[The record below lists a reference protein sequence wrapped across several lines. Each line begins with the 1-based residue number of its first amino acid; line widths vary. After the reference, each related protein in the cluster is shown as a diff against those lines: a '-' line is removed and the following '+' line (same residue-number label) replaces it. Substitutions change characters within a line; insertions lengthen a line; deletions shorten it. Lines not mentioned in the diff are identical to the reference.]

1 MERKRN
7 PGIEPPL
14 TLSRIALRS
23 IRATDHGFT
32 NVICRTPQPAESC
45 EKSLE
50 TEVKSNP
57 PILGIDQSLIYS
69 LSGSDPHPEVAA
81 VNDMQWAPIG
91 PSEPVPPPLPPSRVD
106 FTGNRTE
113 FRKMVTKGAMLELV
127 TFGFYR
133 FWLVTDIRRHLWS
146 NTAIDGDAAEYTGRA
161 KELLVGF
168 LFALAILVP
177 IYLAYFLVGIEF
189 ERWQG
194 FASTP
199 LFIAFYAF
207 GQFAI
212 FRARRYRLTRTVWRG
227 VRFWMDG
234 SGWIYSFRAMLWG
247 LLVFLTLGLALPWRE
262 ASLERYKMRH
272 TYFGDLQGDFEGDGW
287 TFFKRGWWLWLLT
300 PIAVIIFPLAPF
312 LYAEFKARE
321 WRWWLNGIRIGGVS
335 LSSDLPHNAFYGLY
349 WKMVGWWMLLST
361 LFGLYIGGATMLVV
375 KVSGVPAEQ
384 VFGPDHAAKSIPMLV
399 MMVIGYFALALAINI
414 IMRVYLQRDLW
425 AKVLETVAVHDI
437 GAAAD
442 VRANGEL
449 ASALGE
455 GFADGLDVAGF

>member
-1 MERKRN
+1 
-7 PGIEPPL
+7 
-14 TLSRIALRS
+14 
-23 IRATDHGFT
+23 
-32 NVICRTPQPAESC
+32 
-45 EKSLE
+45 
-50 TEVKSNP
+50 
-57 PILGIDQSLIYS
+57 
-69 LSGSDPHPEVAA
+69 
-81 VNDMQWAPIG
+81 MQWAPIG
-91 PSEPVPPPLPPSRVD
+91 SEPLPPPLPPTRVD

-113 FRKMVTKGAMLELV
+113 FRKLVTKGALLELV

-133 FWLVTDIRRHLWS
+133 FWLVTDIRRHLWA

-199 LFIAFYAF
+199 LFISFYAF

-234 SGWIYSFRAMLWG
+234 SGWAYSLRAMLWG

-272 TYFGDLQGDFEGDGW
+272 THYGDLRGDFEGDGW
-287 TFFKRGWWLWLLT
+287 TFFKRGWWLWLLS
-300 PIAVIIFPLAPF
+300 PIALVIFPLAPF
-312 LYAEFKARE
+312 FYAQFKARE
-321 WRWWLNGIRIGGVS
+321 WRWWLDGIRIGGVS
-335 LSSDLPHNAFYGLY
+335 VSSDLPTNAFYGLY
-349 WKMVGWWMLLST
+349 WKVIGWWMLLSVI
-361 LFGLYIGGATMLVV
+361 FGAYIGGGTLLLV
-375 KVSGVPAEQ
+375 KLTGLPAEQ
-384 VFGPDHAAKSIPMLV
+384 AFGPDNAAKSIPMLV
-399 MMVIGYFALALAINI
+399 MMVIGYFAVALAVNI

-425 AKVLETVAVHDI
+425 AKVLETVEVHNI

-442 VRANGEL
+442 VRGSAEL

>member
-1 MERKRN
+1 M
-7 PGIEPPL
+7 L
-14 TLSRIALRS
+14 
-23 IRATDHGFT
+23 
-32 NVICRTPQPAESC
+32 
-45 EKSLE
+45 
-50 TEVKSNP
+50 
-57 PILGIDQSLIYS
+57 
-69 LSGSDPHPEVAA
+69 
-81 VNDMQWAPIG
+81 WAPRG
-91 PSEPVPPPLPPSRVD
+91 SEPVPPPLPPAQVD

-113 FRKMVTKGAMLELV
+113 FRKMVTKGAALELV

-161 KELLVGF
+161 KELLIGF
-168 LFALAILVP
+168 LFALAILMP
-177 IYLAYFLVGIEF
+177 IYVAYFLVGIEF
-189 ERWQG
+189 ERWKG

-234 SGWIYSFRAMLWG
+234 SGWLYSLCAMLWG
-247 LLVFLTLGLALPWRE
+247 ALVFLTLGLALPWRE
-262 ASLERYKMRH
+262 AALERYKMQH
-272 TYFGDLQGDFEGDGW
+272 TYFGDLQGDFEGTGW
-287 TFFKRGWWLWLLT
+287 EFFKRGWWLWLLS
-300 PIAVIIFPLAPF
+300 PIALIIFPLAPF
-312 LYAEFKARE
+312 WYAEFKARE

-361 LFGLYIGGATMLVV
+361 LFSLYVGGAMFLLTKLT
-375 KVSGVPAEQ
+375 GLPAAQ
-384 VFGPDHAAKSIPMLV
+384 AFGPGQAGKSIPVLV
-399 MMVIGYFALALAINI
+399 VTVIGYLAIVLTMNI
-414 IMRVYLQRDLW
+414 VMRVYLQRDLW
-425 AKVLETVAVHDI
+425 AKVLETAAVHNI

-442 VRANGEL
+442 VRVTGEL

>member
-1 MERKRN
+1 
-7 PGIEPPL
+7 
-14 TLSRIALRS
+14 
-23 IRATDHGFT
+23 
-32 NVICRTPQPAESC
+32 
-45 EKSLE
+45 
-50 TEVKSNP
+50 
-57 PILGIDQSLIYS
+57 
-69 LSGSDPHPEVAA
+69 
-81 VNDMQWAPIG
+81 MQWTPIG

-106 FTGNRTE
+106 FSGNRTG

-146 NTAIDGDAAEYTGRA
+146 NTAIDGDAAEYTGRG
-161 KELLVGF
+161 KELLIGF
-168 LFALAILVP
+168 LFALAILMP

-199 LFIAFYAF
+199 LFISFYAF

-234 SGWIYSFRAMLWG
+234 SGWAYSFRAMLWG

-272 TYFGDLQGDFEGDGW
+272 THFGDLQGDFEGDGW
-287 TFFKRGWWLWLLT
+287 AFFKRGWWLWLLT
-300 PIAVIIFPLAPF
+300 PLAIVIFPAAPF

-321 WRWWLNGIRIGGVS
+321 WRWWLDGIRIGGVS
-335 LSSDLPHNAFYGLY
+335 LSSSLPHNAFYGLY
-349 WKMVGWWMLLST
+349 WKVIGWWLLLSV
-361 LFGLYIGGATMLVV
+361 LFGFYLAGAAGLVAAAG
-375 KVSGVPAEQ
+375 VSIA
-384 VFGPDHAAKSIPMLV
+384 GPDAIGRSIPLLS
-399 MMVIGYFALALAINI
+399 MMVIGYFALALALNVV
-414 IMRVYLQRDLW
+414 MRMYLQRDIW
-425 AKVLETVAVHDI
+425 VKVLETVEVHNI

-442 VRANGEL
+442 VRASGEL

>member
-1 MERKRN
+1 
-7 PGIEPPL
+7 
-14 TLSRIALRS
+14 
-23 IRATDHGFT
+23 
-32 NVICRTPQPAESC
+32 
-45 EKSLE
+45 
-50 TEVKSNP
+50 
-57 PILGIDQSLIYS
+57 
-69 LSGSDPHPEVAA
+69 
-81 VNDMQWAPIG
+81 MQWAPIG
-91 PSEPVPPPLPPSRVD
+91 PSEPVPPPLPPSRVV
-106 FTGNRTE
+106 FTGNRTA

-146 NTAIDGDAAEYTGRA
+146 NTAIDGDAAEYTGRG
-161 KELLVGF
+161 KELLIGF

-199 LFIAFYAF
+199 LFISFYAF

-262 ASLERYKMRH
+262 ASLERYKMQH

-287 TFFKRGWWLWLLT
+287 EFFKRGWWLWLLS
-300 PIAVIIFPLAPF
+300 PIAVVIFPLAPF
-312 LYAEFKARE
+312 FYAEFKARE

-349 WKMVGWWMLLST
+349 WKLIGWWMLLST
-361 LFGLYIGGATMLVV
+361 AFGLCVAAAFSEMAWL
-375 KVSGVPAEQ
+375 SGLPAEEA
-384 VFGPDHAAKSIPMLV
+384 FGPDGPAKSIPMMV
-399 MMVIGYFALALAINI
+399 TMVIGYFAFALAINI
-414 IMRVYLQRDLW
+414 VMRVYLQRDLW
-425 AKVLETVAVHDI
+425 ARVLGTVAVHDI

-442 VRANGEL
+442 VRASGEL

>member
-1 MERKRN
+1 M
-7 PGIEPPL
+7 
-14 TLSRIALRS
+14 
-23 IRATDHGFT
+23 
-32 NVICRTPQPAESC
+32 
-45 EKSLE
+45 
-50 TEVKSNP
+50 
-57 PILGIDQSLIYS
+57 
-69 LSGSDPHPEVAA
+69 
-81 VNDMQWAPIG
+81 NDMQWTPIG

-106 FTGNRTE
+106 FSGNRTG

-146 NTAIDGDAAEYTGRA
+146 NTAIDGDAAEYTGRG
-161 KELLVGF
+161 KELLIGF

-199 LFIAFYAF
+199 LFISFYAF

-234 SGWIYSFRAMLWG
+234 SGWAYSFRAMLWG

-272 TYFGDLQGDFEGDGW
+272 THFGDLQGDFEGDGW
-287 TFFKRGWWLWLLT
+287 AFFKRGWWLWLLT
-300 PIAVIIFPLAPF
+300 PLAIVIFPAAPF

-321 WRWWLNGIRIGGVS
+321 WRWWLDGIRIGGVS
-335 LSSDLPHNAFYGLY
+335 LSSSLPHNAFYGLY
-349 WKMVGWWMLLST
+349 WKVIGWWLLLSV
-361 LFGLYIGGATMLVV
+361 LFGFYLAGAAGLVAAAG
-375 KVSGVPAEQ
+375 VSIA
-384 VFGPDHAAKSIPMLV
+384 GPDAIGRSIPLLS
-399 MMVIGYFALALAINI
+399 MMVIGYFALALALNVV
-414 IMRVYLQRDLW
+414 MRMYLQRDIW
-425 AKVLETVAVHDI
+425 VKVLETVEVHNI

-442 VRANGEL
+442 VRASGEL